1 MKLLIIGK
9 MNLRNKLA
17 IIFLGFG
24 FCLTAQKNNYPQ
36 SIIFKG
42 DTVIVFSKEQAIRI
56 TEINEENNTCH
67 QVLLMKDTIIQ
78 MNKKMLSDCDD
89 IYKKTLYMNDLHK
102 SIIKDKDTL
111 INGYVM
117 NENKLK
123 DDLEE
128 QKKWKN
134 YSLIGN
140 AVLFVLSYIT
150 LLSK

>member
-17 IIFLGFG
+17 IICLGIG
-24 FCLTAQKNNYPQ
+24 FCLSAQKNNYPQ
-36 SIIFKG
+36 SIIYKG
-42 DTVIVFSKEQAIRI
+42 DTVIVFSREQVIRI
-56 TEINEENNTCH
+56 TEINEENKTCNE
-67 QVLLMKDTIIQ
+67 VSLMKDTIIQ

-89 IYKKTLYMNDLHK
+89 IYRKTLYMNDLYK
-102 SIIKDKDTL
+102 GIIKDKDTL

-117 NENKLK
+117 NENQLK
-123 DDLEE
+123 KDLEE

-140 AVLFVLSYIT
+140 AVLFVLGYIT
-150 LLSK
+150 ILSK

>member
-1 MKLLIIGK
+1 
-9 MNLRNKLA
+9 
-17 IIFLGFG
+17 
-24 FCLTAQKNNYPQ
+24 
-36 SIIFKG
+36 
-42 DTVIVFSKEQAIRI
+42 
-56 TEINEENNTCH
+56 
-67 QVLLMKDTIIQ
+67 MKDTIIQ

-89 IYKKTLYMNDLHK
+89 IYKKTLYMNDLYK
-102 SIIKDKDTL
+102 GIIKDKDTL